1 MLEDLTVPKRQ
12 RPCKVRD
19 VKAILDDADC
29 VMLDKLLASANWPH
43 KTLQRALADK
53 GVLLGE
59 GVISKH
65 RREACGCY
73 DR

>member
-1 MLEDLTVPKRQ
+1 MLEDLTVPKVQ

-19 VKAILDDADC
+19 VKATLDESDVVA
-29 VMLDKLLASANWPH
+29 LDRLLASPDWPH
-43 KTLQRALADK
+43 KTLERALADK

-59 GVISKH
+59 GVIRKH

>member
-1 MLEDLTVPKRQ
+1 MLEDMKLPRVQ

-19 VKAILDDADC
+19 VKATLDEADC
-29 VMLDKLLASANWPH
+29 VILDNLLASPDWPH
-43 KTLQRALADK
+43 KTLERSLADK

-59 GVISKH
+59 GVIRKH
-65 RREACGCY
+65 RHKACGCY